1 MSADDMVVLEP
12 NLVGRLCSV
21 TSMSMSIGRRPDLTT
36 ARKRVPTSTGP
47 SVSFSERSIRG
58 LYVGSLRWSATNYPR

>member
-21 TSMSMSIGRRPDLTT
+21 TSMSMSIGR
-36 ARKRVPTSTGP
+36 
-47 SVSFSERSIRG
+47 
-58 LYVGSLRWSATNYPR
+58 